1 VFEVNA
7 LQFSRTEVAG
17 ESNLPASALAPLI
30 RRRVEAVWGGMFV
43 TQLGRLGRS
52 ATSSREVMGEV
63 WDRFEERIAQ
73 DTTRGW
79 LDMRSFYLQL
89 TRK

>member
-1 VFEVNA
+1 
-7 LQFSRTEVAG
+7 
-17 ESNLPASALAPLI
+17 
-30 RRRVEAVWGGMFV
+30 
-43 TQLGRLGRS
+43 
-52 ATSSREVMGEV
+52 VMEEV
-63 WDRFEERIAQ
+63 WNLFENGIAQ